1 MGFVVGFV
9 SAEVTPDFLFEF
21 VVLRRGGDAG
31 EVAAE
36 TADSLVDADAVVVE
50 NDEDVG
56 FGDTGVVESL
66 ESLTTGHGA
75 VADDGNM
82 LPLGVALQC
91 GSGGHAEGSTD
102 GGGAVASA
110 KGVEG
115 RLVDAGE
122 TAKTAI
128 RAYGWEKVATTG
140 DDFVGVGLV
149 ADIPDEFVVGGV
161 EDVVEG
167 EGEFDSA
174 KRGGEMTRVECEGM
188 DDVVTQFETEL
199 FEVGDGECP
208 EVVDGV
214 DAAEDDAGEF
224 VGAL

>member
-1 MGFVVGFV
+1 MGSVVGFV
-9 SAEVTPDFLFEF
+9 TAEVTPDFLFEF

-36 TADSLVDADAVVVE
+36 TADGFVDADAVVVE

-56 FGDTGVVESL
+56 FGDTGVVEGF

-75 VADDGNM
+75 VADDGDM

-91 GSGGHAEGSTD
+91 RSGGHAEGSTD

-122 TAKTAI
+122 TAETAI
-128 RAYGWEKVATTG
+128 SAYGWEEVATTC
-140 DDFVGVGLV
+140 DNFVGVGLV
-149 ADIPDEFVVGGV
+149 ADIPDEFVVGSI

-174 KRGGEMTRVECEGM
+174 KGGGEMAGVECEGM

-199 FEVGDGECP
+199 LEVGDGECP